1 MENIKDLTIY
11 GYSLTYHVDGFF
23 RIYNGYGNHIASV
36 FKRSRI
42 VVVNDGCIFNYKQEL
57 QKAIKENPNFLNVT
71 L

>member
-11 GYSLTYHVDGFF
+11 GYSITYNVNGFF
-23 RIYNGYGNHIASV
+23 RIFNGYGNHIASV
-36 FKRSRI
+36 FVKSGM

-57 QKAIKENPNFLNVT
+57 QKAIKENPNFLNV